1 MAFGWFW
8 GTFGA
13 SLPAVKAHANVSE
26 GALGVALLCVGVGAL
41 TSMRPMGAIVDR
53 FGGRVLPA
61 SVLVFAATALLPA
74 VAGSAFT
81 LSSALLLLGAGSG
94 AVDVAINSAGVRT
107 EANGPPLMNLAH
119 ALFSAGVVV
128 ASLLTGLLR
137 RLDADLAVVLGTT
150 AAVLAM
156 SAFLLSRL
164 GAAPPPASVSG
175 GRARD
180 LLRVPAP
187 LAIIGALCAIAYLVE
202 NAWQSWSALHL
213 HETLNSSAAFAS
225 LGPAL
230 FAASALIG
238 RLLGHQLAS
247 RVSERALVA
256 VGAGVAAT
264 GTLLGATARSPFLA
278 LFGIGLAGL
287 GTSVCAPTL
296 ITLAG
301 RSAAA
306 EMRAS
311 AISIVTTIA
320 YLGFLIGPAAVGLAA
335 SASTL
340 PIALAGV
347 AVLAGLLAVG
357 AHWAPALNKD

>member
-1 MAFGWFW
+1 
-8 GTFGA
+8 
-13 SLPAVKAHANVSE
+13 V
-26 GALGVALLCVGVGAL
+26 
-41 TSMRPMGAIVDR
+41 
-53 FGGRVLPA
+53 
-61 SVLVFAATALLPA
+61 
-74 VAGSAFT
+74 
-81 LSSALLLLGAGSG
+81 LGA
-94 AVDVAINSAGVRT
+94 
-107 EANGPPLMNLAH
+107 
-119 ALFSAGVVV
+119 
-128 ASLLTGLLR
+128 
-137 RLDADLAVVLGTT
+137 T

-156 SAFLLSRL
+156 SAFLLSRIE
-164 GAAPPPASVSG
+164 AAPPPASVSE

-180 LLRVPAP
+180 LRVPKP
-187 LAIIGALCAIAYLVE
+187 LAIIGGLCSIAYLVE
-202 NAWQSWSALHL
+202 SAWQSWSAVHL
-213 HETLNSSAAFAS
+213 HETPNSSAAFAS

-264 GTLLGATARSPFLA
+264 GTLLGATARSTILA

-311 AISIVTTIA
+311 AVSVVTTIA
-320 YLGFLIGPAAVGLAA
+320 YLGFLIGPAAVGIVA

-347 AVLAGLLAVG
+347 AVLAALLAVG
-357 AHWAPALNKD
+357 AHWAPALKED